1 MVVTVG
7 LLVVGWFGGWL
18 LFWRLPRLHRVPQLA
33 EQADAS
39 AVLDC
44 TVVVPAR
51 DEEQSLPVLL
61 ESLTGQ
67 APRPAEVIVVDDGST
82 DRTRAVAQSFPGVT
96 VVDGEPVPE
105 GWTGKSWA
113 CWQGARLARG
123 RLLVFVD
130 ADVCF
135 GSSALGLVVTRAA
148 SQGGLFSVV
157 PYHRVQRRYEQLSAP
172 FSLVSVMGVGAAAV
186 GRPRV
191 HGAFGP
197 CLACSIE
204 DYFEVGG
211 HRSVRDRVIDDVALA
226 ERFSARGLPVEVVGG
241 GDAISYRM
249 YPSGLAQLVEGW
261 SKNMAAGAGSLPWGR
276 QLVVASWVAAS
287 LSSLQLGLQAALA
300 GSPSQALVASV
311 AWGAFAVQQRVMLR
325 QLGSFRRWVAVLHPF
340 MTVFFA
346 GVFLRSLWLTVVRG
360 HVRWRGR
367 TIPVRSA
374 SPSPVDG

>member
-1 MVVTVG
+1 M
-7 LLVVGWFGGWL
+7 
-18 LFWRLPRLHRVPQLA
+18 
-33 EQADAS
+33 
-39 AVLDC
+39 
-44 TVVVPAR
+44 
-51 DEEQSLPVLL
+51 
-61 ESLTGQ
+61 
-67 APRPAEVIVVDDGST
+67 VDDGST

-113 CWQGARLARG
+113 CWQGARLALG

-226 ERFSARGLPVEVVGG
+226 ERFSVRGLPVEVVGG

-249 YPSGLAQLVEGW
+249 YPSGLAQLWRDGRRTW
-261 SKNMAAGAGSLPWGR
+261 LPAPGR
-276 QLVVASWVAAS
+276 CRGGDSW
-287 LSSLQLGLQAALA
+287 
-300 GSPSQALVASV
+300 
-311 AWGAFAVQQRVMLR
+311 WWH
-325 QLGSFRRWVAVLHPF
+325 LGSQRRCPRFSSDCRQPW
-340 MTVFFA
+340 
-346 GVFLRSLWLTVVRG
+346 
-360 HVRWRGR
+360 
-367 TIPVRSA
+367 PVRPHRPWSRL
-374 SPSPVDG
+374 SRGGPSRSSSG